1 MTNLEITESDIVVAP
16 DHDAKE
22 LDRILDL
29 ETITLKL
36 PKEVIDLYKE
46 IANDNE
52 VILPVF
58 LRFVLTSYLKYYS
71 DEC

>member
-36 PKEVIDLYKE
+36 PKDVINICTKKLLMTMK
-46 IANDNE
+46 
-52 VILPVF
+52 
-58 LRFVLTSYLKYYS
+58 
-71 DEC
+71 